1 MKGLGLQMPESR
13 NKGAKAV
20 IRTELAELR
29 LRSRGKVRDL
39 YEIDGHILLIATDRI
54 SAFDC
59 VLPNGIPNK
68 GRVLTA
74 LSKFWFDFTEHIIP
88 NHVITADI
96 EEYPESARKHRDIL
110 RGRSML
116 VKRARPYPVECVVR
130 GYLAGSAVKEYRQ
143 SGSVCGIKLPSG
155 LRESEKLP
163 EPIFTPATKAESG
176 HDINISQQEM
186 ADIIG
191 EETTNLLMEKS
202 LAVFSAASEYA
213 SSRGLILSDTK
224 FEFGEY
230 DGETILIDELL
241 TPDSS
246 RYWLAEGYE
255 AGKAQVNFD
264 KQYVRDYLET
274 LSWDKTPPA
283 PELPPDV
290 IARTEEKY
298 KQAYKLITGKDM

>member
-1 MKGLGLQMPESR
+1 MPESR
-13 NKGAKAV
+13 NRDAEAV

-88 NHVITADI
+88 NHVITVDV
-96 EEYPESARKHRDIL
+96 EDYPASARKHRDIL

-130 GYLAGSAVKEYRQ
+130 GYLAGSAVKDYRQ

-176 HDINISQQEM
+176 HDINISQKEM

-191 EETTNLLMEKS
+191 EEKTKLLLEKS
-202 LAVFSAASEYA
+202 LAVFTAASEYA
-213 SSRGLILSDTK
+213 LSRGLILSDTK

-290 IARTEEKY
+290 VARTEEKY

>member
-1 MKGLGLQMPESR
+1 MNETR
-13 NKGAKAV
+13 NTNTAAV
-20 IRTELAELR
+20 IRTDLTDLK
-29 LRSRGKVRDL
+29 LRSRGKVRDI
-39 YEIDGHILLIATDRI
+39 YEVDKKILLVATDRI

-74 LSKFWFDFTEHIIP
+74 LSKFWFDFTEAIIS
-88 NHVITADI
+88 NHVITADV
-96 EEYPESARKHRDIL
+96 ENYPVSVRSHRDIL

-116 VKRARPYPVECVVR
+116 VKMAKPYPVECVVR

-143 SGSVCGIKLPSG
+143 SRSVCGVELPPG
-155 LRESEKLP
+155 LLESEKLP
-163 EPIFTPATKAESG
+163 EPIFTPSTKAESG
-176 HDINISQQEM
+176 HDINISPKEM

-191 EETTNLLMEKS
+191 KEATELLVEKS
-202 LAVFSAASEYA
+202 LAIFNQASKYA

-230 DGETILIDELL
+230 EEETILIDELL

-246 RYWLAEGYE
+246 RFWLAESYE
-255 AGKAQVNFD
+255 PGRAQINFD

-274 LSWDKTPPA
+274 VEWDKTPPA

-290 IARTEEKY
+290 VARTEEKY

>member
-1 MKGLGLQMPESR
+1 MSERQNGDAE
-13 NKGAKAV
+13 AIV
-20 IRTELAELR
+20 RTNLADLR
-29 LRSRGKVRDL
+29 LCSRGKVRDL

-59 VLPNGIPNK
+59 VLPNGIPDK
-68 GRVLTA
+68 GKVLTA
-74 LSKFWFDFTEHIIP
+74 LSKFWFDFTERIIP
-88 NHVITADI
+88 NHVITAEV
-96 EEYPESARKHRDIL
+96 EEFPASAKRHRDIL

-116 VKRARPYPVECVVR
+116 VKRASPYPVECVVR

-143 SGSVCGIKLPSG
+143 TGSVCGIKLPSG
-155 LRESEKLP
+155 LRESERLP

-176 HDINISQQEM
+176 HDINISQKEM
-186 ADIIG
+186 AGIVG
-191 EETTNLLMEKS
+191 EEKTNLLVEKS
-202 LAVFSAASEYA
+202 LAIFNAASGYA
-213 SSRGLILSDTK
+213 SSRGLMLSDTK

-255 AGKAQVNFD
+255 VGRPQVNFD

-283 PELPPDV
+283 PELPPDIV
-290 IARTEEKY
+290 ARTAEKY
-298 KQAYKLITGKDM
+298 RQAYKLITGKDM

>member
-1 MKGLGLQMPESR
+1 MTEMQR
-13 NKGAKAV
+13 TGAKA
-20 IRTELAELR
+20 ITKTDLIGLN

-39 YEIDGHILLIATDRI
+39 YDVDGNILLIATDRI
-54 SAFDC
+54 SAFDV

-68 GRVLTA
+68 GKVLTA
-74 LSKFWFDFTEHIIP
+74 LSMFWFDFTRHITP
-88 NHVITADI
+88 NHVITADVDD
-96 EEYPESARKHRDIL
+96 YPSSVKSHRDTL

-116 VKRARPYPVECVVR
+116 VKAAQPYPIECVVR
-130 GYLAGSAVKEYRQ
+130 GYLAGSAVKDYKRT
-143 SGSVCGIKLPSG
+143 GSVCGIKLPTG

-176 HDINISQQEM
+176 HDINISREEM
-186 ADIIG
+186 ESIIG
-191 EETTNLLMEKS
+191 KDATALLIQRS
-202 LAVFSAASEYA
+202 LAIFNEASEYA
-213 SSRGLILSDTK
+213 LSRGLILSDTK

-230 DGETILIDELL
+230 DGETILIDEVL

-246 RYWLAEGYE
+246 RYWLAEQYE
-255 AGKAQVNFD
+255 VGKAQVNFD

-274 LSWDKTPPA
+274 VDWDKTPPA

-290 IARTEEKY
+290 VARTEEKY